1 MKKNKIILIT
11 GVAGMLGSELI
22 EKVLKNN
29 IVIGLDNFELGKK
42 KFIKQYFKKKIFTF
56 FI

>member
-22 EKVLKNN
+22 EKVLKKN

-42 KFIKQYFKKKIFTF
+42 KFIKQYFKKKKFLLF
-56 FI
+56 